1 METKYVLAETLDALR
16 TLAQHPAFEEDAP
29 EFNEGGVGYE
39 AIKKLKAHMRDR
51 GLVNSAGAVM
61 IPKSRY
67 WRARAL
73 DVNGKEIARTS
84 VRGPMKKF
92 ARWEVRDDLRA
103 YRENE
108 PRTPTRLIRRRVRVL
123 CRWCGK
129 VAEECT
135 GSGYADDIPA
145 HDFKPGL

>member
-1 METKYVLAETLDALR
+1 MNKWENLNVVQGQYG
-16 TLAQHPAFEEDAP
+16 QGWEDLCAATDRK
-29 EFNEGGVGYE
+29 E
-39 AIKKLKAHMRDR
+39 A
-51 GLVNSAGAVM
+51 
-61 IPKSRY
+61 
-67 WRARAL
+67 
-73 DVNGKEIARTS
+73 
-84 VRGPMKKF
+84 
-92 ARWEVRDDLRA
+92 RDDLRA